1 MISQHYKPLIFRFFV
16 LFLVIIVSV
25 EIFFPPFKFPD
36 VVKGLN
42 VGCILGALFFK
53 FYKNV

>member
-1 MISQHYKPLIFRFFV
+1 MISQQYKPLIFRFFV

-53 FYKNV
+53 FYQNV